1 MLNPQINTK
10 IIDAVTPL
18 LITFDEGPNIA
29 RTLEKL
35 SWARRIVVVDSGS
48 TDGTLD
54 VLKRFPQVVCFNRK
68 FDTFAKQ
75 CNFGLMQIRTEW
87 VLSLDA
93 DYELSTELVQEL
105 HDLVQEDSVAGY
117 RAAFVYRIYGKPLRG
132 TLYPPRVVL
141 HRVKSGSYKSEGHG
155 HRVSLTGKV
164 LDLRGTIYHD
174 DRKPLSRW
182 MASQQSYARVEADYL
197 LSSVPRSLPMPDR
210 IRRMA
215 WPAPLLILPYV
226 LFAKGCILDGWPG
239 WYYALQRFLAEA
251 IIALEMIDRRLRR
264 KVRS

>member
-1 MLNPQINTK
+1 MLNPQINTR
-10 IIDAVTPL
+10 IVDAITPL
-18 LITFDEGPNIA
+18 VITFDEAPNIA

-48 TDGTLD
+48 TDGTQD
-54 VLKRFPQVVCFNRK
+54 ILKRFPQVDCFSRK

-75 CNFGLMQIRTEW
+75 CNFGLTQIKTEW

-93 DYELSTELVQEL
+93 DYELSSELVQEL
-105 HDLVQEDSVAGY
+105 HDLRQEESVVGY
-117 RAAFVYRIYGKPLRG
+117 RTSFVYRIHGRPLRG

-141 HRVKSGSYKSEGHG
+141 HRVKSGSYKSDGHG
-155 HRVSLTGKV
+155 HRVSLIGKV
-164 LDLRGTIYHD
+164 LNLHGVIYHD

-197 LSSVPRSLPMPDR
+197 LSTVPQSLPVLDR

-226 LFAKGCILDGWPG
+226 LFAKLCILDGWPG

-251 IIALEMIDRRLRR
+251 IVALEIIDRKLRR
-264 KVRS
+264 KGRP

>member
-1 MLNPQINTK
+1 MLNPQITSK
-10 IIDAVTPL
+10 LIEAVTPL
-18 LITFDEGPNIA
+18 VITFDEAPNIA

-35 SWARRIVVVDSGS
+35 SWARRIVVIDSGS
-48 TDGTLD
+48 TDGTLEI
-54 VLKRFPQVVCFNRK
+54 LKRFPQVDCFTRQ

-75 CNFGLMQIRTEW
+75 CNFGLTKINTEW

-93 DYELSTELVQEL
+93 DHELSSDLVREL
-105 HDLVQEDSVAGY
+105 HNLQAEESVAGY
-117 RAAFVYRIYGKPLRG
+117 RASFVYRIYGRPLRG

-141 HRVKSGSYKSEGHG
+141 HRVNAGSYKSEGHG
-155 HRVSLTGKV
+155 HRVSLSGKV
-164 LDLRGTIYHD
+164 LDLQGIIYHD

-182 MASQQSYARVEADYL
+182 MVSQQSYARVEVDYL
-197 LSSVPRSLPMPDR
+197 ISSVRQSLPVQDR

-226 LFAKGCILDGWPG
+226 LFAKRCILDGWPG

-251 IIALEMIDRRLRR
+251 IIALEMIDRKLRR
-264 KVRS
+264 KVRA